1 MRSTV
6 DTPELTPSASPAPTL
21 VPLPIPFS
29 PESKKVEVLPEPAQV
44 LSPAYTC
51 DACGG
56 EHARMMLFQP
66 CGDLA
71 CPSCFSSS
79 LAAVSVTQSA
89 AKCPCC
95 LTEVSSFDAYNPKDY
110 VPLRRIARPS
120 KVQQELEPV
129 YWSFEN
135 SHKTVV
141 MRIDNVA
148 WDIEPHLVE
157 SWLPKNTLP
166 IDHPCPV
173 HICINRKDGRTKDY
187 LYFEAASQDAARR
200 VLQKCQNTFMP
211 GGRVTSGRKRP
222 VTVSQVT
229 HSELLREVS
238 PSTKAELT
246 SLLELCEAALSTP
259 PPKLRVDSSGRGRLH
274 ASVGANGKVHYLKY
288 RHAPFHS
295 LMSLMCELRGDPE
308 SPAYWDLFHI
318 ASGAIAALAAAI
330 RVRLHHPDDHTLMK
344 NFKTLFHECFG
355 LVQLESSA
363 IPRTR
368 PRGRTS
374 RRGSPRKQ

>member
-1 MRSTV
+1 MV
-6 DTPELTPSASPAPTL
+6 EIALQPATAP
-21 VPLPIPFS
+21 P
-29 PESKKVEVLPEPAQV
+29 PAFN
-44 LSPAYTC
+44 C
-51 DACGG
+51 DACGS

-95 LTEVSSFDAYNPKDY
+95 LTEVSSFDAYNPKDH
-110 VPLRRIARPS
+110 VPLRRVARPA

-166 IDHPCPV
+166 IGHPCPV

-222 VTVSQVT
+222 VTVSQVS

-238 PSTKAELT
+238 PTTKAELT

-295 LMSLMCELRGDPE
+295 LMSLMCELRGDPD

-318 ASGAIAALAAAI
+318 ASGAIAALASAI
-330 RVRLHHPDDHTLMK
+330 RVRLHHPEDHTLMK
-344 NFKTLFHECFG
+344 HFKLLFQECFG
-355 LVQLESSA
+355 LVQQDSGA
-363 IPRTR
+363 APPTR
-368 PRGRTS
+368 PRGRMS